1 MVNSTFSHEENF
13 NFRRVPGN
21 SYHRY
26 DRALFESAL
35 CGALSTRTHDDISYQ
50 GNYYQ
55 SLVRSKDD
63 FFKFNGWDG
72 KEIFIDE
79 EADQILSYQM
89 TDSAGDQI
97 MRFSFNGDPNSIEFI
112 DSKYEK
118 IFREFEYEPIL
129 EISETMT
136 ILLIR

>member
-13 NFRRVPGN
+13 NFRRVPGTVD
-21 SYHRY
+21 HRCEQ
-26 DRALFESAL
+26 L
-35 CGALSTRTHDDISYQ
+35 LSQCLHKQLNLITHDDISYQ

-89 TDSAGDQI
+89 TDSADDQI
-97 MRFSFNGDPNSIEFI
+97 MRFSFNGDPNSIEFT